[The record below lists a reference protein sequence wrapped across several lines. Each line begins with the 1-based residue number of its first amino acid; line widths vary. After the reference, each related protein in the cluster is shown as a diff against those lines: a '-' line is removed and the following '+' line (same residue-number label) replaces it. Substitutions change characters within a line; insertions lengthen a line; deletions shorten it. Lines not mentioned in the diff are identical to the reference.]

1 MPKRRMTRNPPAKKP
16 EVEQNFSPEELKRR
30 EGIDLMLKD
39 FDKQVEGRISEM
51 KADMESVIKSIHT
64 LYKVELIKLPS
75 STKNMK
81 WDDYVSECRE
91 DGSYPITLSN
101 AMDKVVEDITS
112 VVDPKV
118 SLMKST
124 MKTATKRGKAKK
136 SEKFDTGGG
145 ARKSSRTSR
154 SSKVLADFSN
164 MATPATSSRS
174 TRNPK
179 TPGGPGMLPPDV
191 GHTPFITPRFNTAT
205 PFSRTVS
212 RVARPNET
220 LVSLTGSPVVPLQ
233 LRSKAAKAEASNNA
247 LIPLGNGQTLNVP
260 MGQEG
265 DLEGFELDDDAR
277 EKLAA
282 IHASL
287 GNMLKIRDKNSQSSV
302 TSDEN

>member
-1 MPKRRMTRNPPAKKP
+1 
-16 EVEQNFSPEELKRR
+16 
-30 EGIDLMLKD
+30 
-39 FDKQVEGRISEM
+39 M

-124 MKTATKRGKAKK
+124 MKTATKSKRGKAKK
-136 SEKFDTGGG
+136 SAKFDIGGG

-164 MATPATSSRS
+164 MAPPATSSCS

-212 RVARPNET
+212 RLARPNET

-265 DLEGFELDDDAR
+265 DLE
-277 EKLAA
+277 
-282 IHASL
+282 
-287 GNMLKIRDKNSQSSV
+287 
-302 TSDEN
+302 

>member
-1 MPKRRMTRNPPAKKP
+1 MTRNPPAKKR
-16 EVEQNFSPEELKRR
+16 ESAVEKNFSPEELKRR
-30 EGIDLMLKD
+30 EGIDLVLKD
-39 FDKQVEGRISEM
+39 FDKQVEGRIAEM
-51 KADMESVIKSIHT
+51 AADMESVIKSIHT

-81 WDDYVSECRE
+81 WEDYVSECRE
-91 DGSYPITLSN
+91 DGTYPITLSN
-101 AMDKVVEDITS
+101 AMDKVVEDVTS
-112 VVDPKV
+112 VVDPKL

-124 MKTATKRGKAKK
+124 LKTATKRGRAKK
-136 SEKFDTGGG
+136 SEKFDAGSG
-145 ARKSSRTSR
+145 ASMSRRSSR
-154 SSKVLADFSN
+154 SSKASN
-164 MATPATSSRS
+164 MATSFRS
-174 TRNPK
+174 TRRNME
-179 TPGGPGMLPPDV
+179 TPGGAGALPPDV

-302 TSDEN
+302 TSDDN